1 MKAINFS
8 FREKTAPDAQ
18 QIAIDAI
25 KAVPG
30 VRGVAH
36 VKADSKDAAVA
47 RMATVYIADDANLE
61 DVRSRVE
68 ALEQVERASV
78 PAERRLIQ

>member
-8 FREKTAPDAQ
+8 FREETAPDAQ
-18 QIAIDAI
+18 RIAIDAI

-36 VKADSKDAAVA
+36 VKPDSKDAAVA
-47 RMATVYIADDANLE
+47 RMATVYLADDANVE

-68 ALEQVERASV
+68 SLDQVERASV
-78 PAERRLIQ
+78 PAQRTLIQ